1 MEPFGFIILRHVSI
15 QVHDNYWKECI
26 KCIRK
31 FHNEKIIVIDDNSKM
46 DVFNDISYNNVTF
59 VSSEYKGAG
68 EILGYYYAWKY
79 KPFQSFIVLHDSMF
93 LNCKLPKLEQKT
105 IFLWHFDKYLGKNI
119 TDVDVKNDTNL
130 LFIKYCKE
138 SERTKMLEL
147 YYDKSKWFGCFG
159 VASIA
164 SLEFVNTIFEK
175 YDFESCIKNVKVR
188 HDREAMERVYAIL
201 AFLEEPKLHVNK
213 SLFGNI
219 LIDYKNAYNYKYINY
234 INDKH
239 NYKMIKIWS
248 GR

>member
-1 MEPFGFIILRHVSI
+1 MEPFGFIILRHVSMHI
-15 QVHDNYWKECI
+15 HNNYWKECI
-26 KCIRK
+26 KCVRK
-31 FHNEKIIVIDDNSKM
+31 YHDEKIIVIDDNSKM
-46 DVFNDISYNNVTF
+46 NISNDINYNNVTF

-79 KPFQSFIVLHDSMF
+79 KPFESFIVLHDSMF
-93 LNCKLPKLEQKT
+93 LNYKLPKLEQKT

-119 TDVDVKNDTNL
+119 TDVDITNDTNL
-130 LFIKYCKE
+130 LFINYCKE
-138 SERTKMLEL
+138 TERKKMLDI
-147 YYDKSKWFGCFG
+147 YYDKSKWVGCFG

-164 SLEFVNTIFEK
+164 SLDFVNTLFEK

-219 LIDYKNAYNYKYINY
+219 LIDYKNAYFYKYNNY
-234 INDKH
+234 INDKY